1 MYSLERKTTVMAKKA
16 NQGPLGALW
25 GAFDMIIMERGGF
38 SYVALRS
45 YGVEKSQYFF
55 VTSFTFAVRYR

>member
-1 MYSLERKTTVMAKKA
+1 MAKKA